1 MKVRALLVLLGLV
14 SCHLPLQAQPATE
27 PTTLQQVLDSSLRHL
42 PRILAVQSSVE
53 SSQALVMAA
62 EGIFDP
68 RIDGSLGGR
77 LGGYYDGHGGD
88 AGLVQNF
95 PLFNARAFAGYRI
108 SDGNFPTYEDGG
120 FTLSGGEAR
129 AGVGLSLWRDR
140 DIDERRASVI
150 ESQLEL
156 LADSQELNA
165 VKLDVLETA
174 YVAYARWLMAARLL
188 TAYEEL
194 LQLADARGEALT
206 TQVDSGAVAEI
217 LQVEND
223 QAILQRRG
231 LVVDAQRQL
240 DMAAQQLALYLRD
253 VDGGMQQPVY
263 APTLE
268 LPPDQSEL
276 LERPIPEIVAAVL
289 ERRPEIRQLEVAR
302 EQAGLDE
309 RLALN
314 SMQPKVDLEYY
325 AARDIGRGPVNLMGT
340 DNVAKLVFS
349 VPLRTRTASGK
360 AAAARAEMDGI
371 DHTMR
376 QLQDQLGLD
385 IRQALLNLDATRELE
400 VLAQQELE
408 VSRRLAEAE
417 VQRFTAGISDFFLL
431 NVRERQV
438 GEAQLK
444 RLQAALTHQVALA
457 TYYAATMSLSGF
469 GIEAAV
475 LQ

>member
-1 MKVRALLVLLGLV
+1 MNKCRSLLLGVLLLLG
-14 SCHLPLQAQPATE
+14 PLSAAAQDSVA

-42 PRILAVQSSVE
+42 PRILAAQSSVE
-53 SSQALVMAA
+53 GRQALVTAA
-62 EGIFDP
+62 EGSFDP
-68 RIDGSLGGR
+68 RIDGSLGGK
-77 LGGYYDGHGGD
+77 LGGYYDGHSGD

-95 PLFNARAFAGYRI
+95 PMLNARAFAGYRI
-108 SDGNFPTYEDGG
+108 ADGSFPVYENSTL
-120 FTLSGGEAR
+120 TLSGGEMR

-140 DIDERRASVI
+140 DIDERRAGVI

-156 LADSQELNA
+156 LAQSQELNA
-165 VKLDVLETA
+165 IKLDVLETA
-174 YVAYARWLMAARLL
+174 YVAYARWLMAARLQA
-188 TAYEEL
+188 AYEEL
-194 LQLADARGEALT
+194 LQLAEARGEALA
-206 TQVDSGAVAEI
+206 TQVASGAVAEI

-223 QAILQRRG
+223 QAILQRRA
-231 LVVDAQRQL
+231 LVVDARRQL

-253 VDGGMQQPVY
+253 GTGGMQTPVY
-263 APTLE
+263 ASSLD
-268 LPPDQSEL
+268 LPPERTDL
-276 LERPIPEIVAAVL
+276 MERPLQELVAAVL
-289 ERRPEIRQLEVAR
+289 ELRPEIRKLEVAR

-325 AARDIGRGPVNLMGT
+325 ASRDIGRGPVNLIGT
-340 DNVAKLVFS
+340 DNVAKLSFS

-360 AAAARAEMDGI
+360 AAAARAEMDSI
-371 DHTMR
+371 DHALR

-400 VLAQQELE
+400 QLAQDELE

-417 VQRFTAGISDFFLL
+417 EQRFTAGISDFFLL

-444 RLQAALTHQVALA
+444 RLQAQLTHQVALA
-457 TYYAATMSLSGF
+457 QFYAATMSMEGF
-469 GIEAAV
+469 GVADEG
-475 LQ
+475 